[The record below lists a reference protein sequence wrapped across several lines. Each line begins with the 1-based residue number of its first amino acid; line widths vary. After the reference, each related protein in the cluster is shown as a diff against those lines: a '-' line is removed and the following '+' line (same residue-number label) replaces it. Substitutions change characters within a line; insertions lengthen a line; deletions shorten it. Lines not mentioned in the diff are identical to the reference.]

1 MDNNV
6 AKGVVHY
13 IDGSCL
19 REGFKNKKKIVEF
32 STKRGGGGQDRPIL
46 H

>member
-13 IDGSCL
+13 IDG
-19 REGFKNKKKIVEF
+19 REGFKNKKNSGIF
-32 STKRGGGGQDRPIL
+32 

>member
-13 IDGSCL
+13 IDG
-19 REGFKNKKKIVEF
+19 REGFKNKKKISGIF
-32 STKRGGGGQDRPIL
+32 

>member
-19 REGFKNKKKIVEF
+19 REGFKNKKNKNSGIF
-32 STKRGGGGQDRPIL
+32 